1 MRWTYR
7 TEHTPE
13 CDDTR
18 EIVEA
23 HVTGYEWEYTCSCP
37 ERRYVDLRKPGPPS
51 PIYAGYDAVIADML
65 SRPLFF
71 SIFNKKEP

>member
-1 MRWTYR
+1 MRWRYE

-23 HVTGYEWEYTCSCP
+23 HVTGYEWEYTCDCP

-51 PIYAGYDAVIADML
+51 LVQQAYDLMPEDML
-65 SRPLFF
+65 RPLPFF
-71 SIFNKKEP
+71 RDIR